1 MCNFCGSI
9 QGIWFLTFPTAIT
22 DFRWCNISH
31 RVLLNTATL
40 CNCTKYLV
48 WQIWDEQSALQM
60 LPHVLFPCEPK
71 LWWGRIQFSSKGFSQ
86 QPNGIY
92 LFTNWQNWLKLAQ
105 RKRKKSLGKRWLSN
119 WILDGAKSLI
129 YLFIYYLTLWISLVL
144 NINSILVILRTE
156 WHLLVT
162 VHVHSLNFLLWF
174 AFLCS
179 RSGTVRRSNTSPM
192 GFPKVG
198 SGSPSSADVP
208 QTVGRRL
215 STGSSRPYSPS
226 PLGKKI
232 YGHVSMQLSFL
243 TTPLRNELNQK
254 LIFQITRCSGH
265 HPWAAGSLLLSPA
278 EPWASQ
284 PQLLRRSV
292 QRPNF
297 SCTL

>member
-1 MCNFCGSI
+1 M
-9 QGIWFLTFPTAIT
+9 
-22 DFRWCNISH
+22 
-31 RVLLNTATL
+31 
-40 CNCTKYLV
+40 
-48 WQIWDEQSALQM
+48 
-60 LPHVLFPCEPK
+60 
-71 LWWGRIQFSSKGFSQ
+71 
-86 QPNGIY
+86 
-92 LFTNWQNWLKLAQ
+92 
-105 RKRKKSLGKRWLSN
+105 
-119 WILDGAKSLI
+119 
-129 YLFIYYLTLWISLVL
+129 L
-144 NINSILVILRTE
+144 NINRILVWVLRTE
-156 WHLLVT
+156 WLVLVT

-243 TTPLRNELNQK
+243 TTPFRNELNQK
-254 LIFQITRCSGH
+254 LIFKITLCSGH